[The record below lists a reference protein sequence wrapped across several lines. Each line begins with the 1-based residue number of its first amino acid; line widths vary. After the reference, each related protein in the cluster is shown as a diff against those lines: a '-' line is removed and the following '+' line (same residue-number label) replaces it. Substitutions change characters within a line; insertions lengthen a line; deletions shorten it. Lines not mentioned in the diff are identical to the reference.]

1 MLPVLE
7 YVHSKRIIH
16 RDIKPDNIILRH
28 HDGKPVLIDFG
39 AVRESMGT
47 VVNLQGNP
55 TMLVG
60 SWLTM
65 ITQFPIDKN
74 KQY

>member
-60 SWLTM
+60 S
-65 ITQFPIDKN
+65 
-74 KQY
+74 